1 MESASRG
8 EAIAS
13 LIELSQQAFDSSTRR
28 PDSALPVAGRVF
40 SALETQGKVQSA
52 QPQSLPVCKHLAAA
66 LAIAKDGPELVGSLA
81 TTFEALMPQLSWYRR
96 PGASEVGGEFFEGHA
111 NAMFVGPRGLE
122 RRHDVMIGASL
133 VAPGVR
139 YVDHH
144 HPPEEFYVV
153 LSGGQWRQETRP
165 WHEPGPGGV
174 VHNPPNITHAMRAGD
189 SPLLALWFLWV
200 GQD

>member
-1 MESASRG
+1 MESESRV

-13 LIELSQQAFDSSTRR
+13 LIEQSQQAFASSTRR
-28 PDSALPVAGRVF
+28 PESALPVAGQVF
-40 SALETQGKVQSA
+40 RALENHGRINTA
-52 QPQSLPVCKHLAAA
+52 QPQTLPVCKHLAVA
-66 LAIAKDGPELVGSLA
+66 LAIAKDGPEPVAALA
-81 TTFEALMPQLSWYRR
+81 RTFEALTPQLSWYRR
-96 PGASEVGGEFFEGHA
+96 PGAREVGGDFFDGHA
-111 NAMFVGPRGLE
+111 NTMFVGPRGLE

-153 LSGGQWRQETRP
+153 LSSGQWRQETLP

-174 VHNPPNITHAMRAGD
+174 VHNPPNIVHAMRAGD
-189 SPLLALWFLWV
+189 SPLLALWFLWI